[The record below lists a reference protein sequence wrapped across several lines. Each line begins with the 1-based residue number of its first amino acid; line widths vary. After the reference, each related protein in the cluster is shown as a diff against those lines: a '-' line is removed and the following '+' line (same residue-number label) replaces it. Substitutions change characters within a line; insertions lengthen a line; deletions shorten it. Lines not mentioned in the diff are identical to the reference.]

1 MRHIVNIIK
10 CMLFLI
16 WFTALL
22 IKIRRTKEALMNL
35 YNNNYTHNYI
45 TNNNGAGWRPVL
57 GQLSPGPGVE
67 TVDCTSEAAR
77 TPQPAG
83 GSQNTGPESQCY
95 WVLEL
100 VNFTLMYLYITTFT
114 LSSLLKVPF
123 HTHRINQE
131 DKNNLDSCLQNHNIR
146 VSTDPQN

>member
-35 YNNNYTHNYI
+35 YNNNYTHNCI

-83 GSQNTGPESQCY
+83 GSRNPGPESQLY

-100 VNFTLMYLYITTFT
+100 SIFTLMYTFSFFKMPILVLAFTTTNGWFG
-114 LSSLLKVPF
+114 
-123 HTHRINQE
+123 
-131 DKNNLDSCLQNHNIR
+131 
-146 VSTDPQN
+146 

>member
-1 MRHIVNIIK
+1 
-10 CMLFLI
+10 
-16 WFTALL
+16 
-22 IKIRRTKEALMNL
+22 MNL
-35 YNNNYTHNYI
+35 YNNNYTHNCI

-83 GSQNTGPESQCY
+83 GSRNPGPGSQCY

-114 LSSLLKVPF
+114 LSSLLKVP
-123 HTHRINQE
+123 IAY
-131 DKNNLDSCLQNHNIR
+131 
-146 VSTDPQN
+146 

>member
-83 GSQNTGPESQCY
+83 GSRNTGAGSQCY

-100 VNFTLMYLYITTFT
+100 VNFTMMYLYITTFT
-114 LSSLLKVPF
+114 LSSFLKVPF
-123 HTHRINQE
+123 HTHRIN
-131 DKNNLDSCLQNHNIR
+131 
-146 VSTDPQN
+146 